1 MKRIAS
7 PIANASI
14 RFTFLE
20 LGRIRNRELIC
31 HTFQNIVR
39 VRQGE
44 QTCGHTVARGR
55 TDRRR
60 SHGTPGAATARPGRC
75 SHGAARPVPSHPR
88 ERGQELLPRHRDSS
102 PSPALPCQLLP
113 AGTGSLQRHVLHSL
127 RLQNPPSQW
136 HSPLQGRMSKMLHK
150 H

>member
-1 MKRIAS
+1 MKRTASSIAH
-7 PIANASI
+7 ASI

-31 HTFQNIVR
+31 HTFQNIVQ

-75 SHGAARPVPSHPR
+75 PHTLGSGARSCCPGTVRARPAQPSK
-88 ERGQELLPRHRDSS
+88 
-102 PSPALPCQLLP
+102 PCQLLP

-127 RLQNPPSQW
+127 RLQNPLSQW